1 MGCVLGTPDGDGAQ
15 GQRRRRKSQRNVA
28 SDGGNNAVSV
38 RVREKKTNRHTGDF
52 PGTVPAPE
60 RRKPRLDPLAV
71 TQQGWPAWLMAVAGE
86 AIGDWTPRRASSFE
100 KLAKVR

>member
-15 GQRRRRKSQRNVA
+15 DQRRRRKSQRNVA
-28 SDGGNNAVSV
+28 SDGGNNAA